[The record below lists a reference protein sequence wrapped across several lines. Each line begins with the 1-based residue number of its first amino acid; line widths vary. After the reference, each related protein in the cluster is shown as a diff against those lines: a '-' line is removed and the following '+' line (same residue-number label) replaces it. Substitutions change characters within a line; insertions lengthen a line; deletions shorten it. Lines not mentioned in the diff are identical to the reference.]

1 MTLATLRVQRRARGE
16 SASSV
21 NASAY
26 TSVGMWCL
34 AGRYEPERISGNSP
48 RAELAHVVQQRSG
61 AATSTGETG
70 PVLDSYEPEAQQAS
84 VAILNGSPVEIRG
97 GTNQPAL
104 QLSPLSDEVNAVWP
118 KGTAE
123 VFRVLR
129 EHAPLKTP
137 DPDLEQW
144 MSIYLSED
152 DLWRAHKIL
161 AKGPE
166 SKWDSADKQEE
177 ADRAQ
182 RDEVAGITPAG
193 GGEAK
198 KAVAAPKNHA
208 GDKLEPTEITAIA
221 KMPGVGGAAT
231 SDVTGKLDSRR
242 FVLHDTASGSLTE
255 AQITE
260 QDKTERK
267 AKPAQK
273 GPLGVGYSL
282 VRRPGFIE
290 MNRKSMFE
298 QWRPTATEWE
308 KGEKEMDIKKRVIL
322 MRQVSTALDPAQRT
336 EAINFQM
343 SKFGL
348 SQAELKTDGQNPA
361 TELDPASKC
370 VPAEKDPC
378 IRTLGGW
385 TIEYVCNTKAWN
397 QPAKP
402 AAEAAKG
409 AAGAGAGAGSAKTST
424 AADDAKAKAA
434 AEEKAKTAKAA
445 EAACTELGPI
455 FKLRAERVAS
465 TTNVEIRQVGDSA
478 PLPKPPYT
486 EGQYESVKNLYL
498 KAALEAGA
506 FPEITTHFWVDRAL
520 RGHNDPRCF
529 DMHKLYKL
537 ISDAMGHNSGD
548 RYGDEPKY
556 GPKWV
561 EHNVWWGK
569 DCGDA
574 PK

>member
-1 MTLATLRVQRRARGE
+1 MFGP
-16 SASSV
+16 
-21 NASAY
+21 
-26 TSVGMWCL
+26 
-34 AGRYEPERISGNSP
+34 GRYEPERLSGK
-48 RAELAHVVQQRSG
+48 ALLAHQLAHVVQQSSG
-61 AATSTGETG
+61 AASSLGQAG
-70 PVLDSYEPEAQQAS
+70 PALDSYEPEAQQAS

-97 GTNQPAL
+97 GTSQPAL

-118 KGTAE
+118 KGTEE

-144 MSIYLSED
+144 MSIYLNENE
-152 DLWRAHKIL
+152 LWRAHKIL

-182 RDEVAGITPAG
+182 RDVVAGITPG
-193 GGEAK
+193 GGGDVK
-198 KAVAAPKNHA
+198 KTAPPKNHA
-208 GDKLEPTEITAIA
+208 GEKLAPAEIAAISKMTA
-221 KMPGVGGAAT
+221 VGGAAV

-242 FVLHDTASGSLTE
+242 FVLHDTASGTLTE

-260 QDKTERK
+260 QDKKERA
-267 AKPAQK
+267 AKPQK

-290 MNRKSMFE
+290 LNRKSMFE

-308 KGEKEMDIKKRVIL
+308 KAEKELDIKKRVIL
-322 MRQVSTALDPAQRT
+322 MRQVSAALDPAQRT

-343 SKFGL
+343 TKFGL
-348 SQAELKTDGQNPA
+348 SQAELKTDGQNPTA
-361 TELDPASKC
+361 ELDPASKC

-385 TIEYVCNTKAWN
+385 TIEYVCNTKAWT
-397 QPAKP
+397 KP
-402 AAEAAKG
+402 AAEPAKG

-434 AEEKAKTAKAA
+434 AEEKAKTVKAA

-465 TTNVEIRQVGDSA
+465 TTNVEIRQWA
-478 PLPKPPYT
+478 TARPCRNRLTPKAST
-486 EGQYESVKNLYL
+486 RV
-498 KAALEAGA
+498 
-506 FPEITTHFWVDRAL
+506 L
-520 RGHNDPRCF
+520 RTF
-529 DMHKLYKL
+529 T
-537 ISDAMGHNSGD
+537 
-548 RYGDEPKY
+548 
-556 GPKWV
+556 
-561 EHNVWWGK
+561 
-569 DCGDA
+569 
-574 PK
+574 